1 MADVIETALNFGPAN
16 GLVGI
21 VTQPPV
27 SDAKDSTAA
36 MAATASG
43 MVHIDAGVAVV
54 ILNAGVIH
62 RVGPGRLH
70 VRLARTLAARGFP
83 CFRFDLPGI
92 GDSRS
97 LGTGALLLQDNLF
110 AISAAFD
117 ALERGHIAR
126 HFVVFGLCSGA
137 DHAFL
142 SACNDPR
149 VVGVVMVD
157 PTRIFTTWRSQALRA
172 WRWLIRPS
180 AWLRLLL
187 GHYRVFRRLHQR
199 LRPAPPEPVR
209 ARLGAQTPAS
219 PDEEKRAVEQAL
231 KTLVARRVHICYL
244 ITGTQRH
251 RYNYRRQLLDA
262 FPGIGLEEFTH
273 LAIFPAAIH
282 TMPSEEDRLRLEQ
295 TLVRWLEARFAL
307 PCAAGRTSQP
317 A

>member
-1 MADVIETALNFGPAN
+1 MIETALNFGPAN

-21 VTQPPV
+21 VTRPPV
-27 SDAKDSTAA
+27 SDEKDSTAG
-36 MAATASG
+36 MTTG
-43 MVHIDAGVAVV
+43 MVHLDAGVAVV

-70 VRLARTLAARGFP
+70 VRLARKLAARGFP

-97 LGTGALLLQDNLF
+97 LGTGSLLLQDNLF

-117 ALERGHIAR
+117 ALERNHIAR
-126 HFVVFGLCSGA
+126 HFVLFGLCSGA

-149 VVGVVMVD
+149 VAGVVMVD

-172 WRWLIRPS
+172 WRWLVRPS

-187 GHYRVFRRLHQR
+187 GHYNVFRRLHQR
-199 LRPAPPEPVR
+199 LRPAPPEQPVR
-209 ARLGAQTPAS
+209 ARTGTQTPAS

-231 KTLVARRVHICYL
+231 KTLIARRVHICYL

-262 FPGIGLEEFTH
+262 FPGIGLEEFTY
-273 LAIFPAAIH
+273 LVIFPDAIH
-282 TMPSEEDRLRLEQ
+282 TMPNEEDRLRLEQ
-295 TLVRWLEARFAL
+295 TLIRWLGARFAPL
-307 PCAAGRTSQP
+307 PRTTDRVYQP